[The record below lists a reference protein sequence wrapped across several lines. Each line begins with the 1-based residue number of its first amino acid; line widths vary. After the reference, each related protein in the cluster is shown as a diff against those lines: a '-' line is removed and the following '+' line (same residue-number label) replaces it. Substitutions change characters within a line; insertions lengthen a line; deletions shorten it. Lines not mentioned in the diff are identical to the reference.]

1 MSDHEL
7 PSLDWWKQQLCRCYS
22 PRAQWGQSNHF
33 NVDTITI
40 KWHATFDPNA
50 FASLHNNSNKIL
62 FIVHHTA
69 NHIHS
74 RVNSGYWLSQR
85 KEPLLRNAP
94 DSKVHGAN
102 MGPIWGRQDPGGP
115 HELCYLRP
123 SLIDW
128 VYIQNSNASSH
139 GLSPYPECIVLHI
152 FTTIGNNP

>member
-22 PRAQWGQSNHF
+22 PRAQWWQSNHF

-50 FASLHNNSNKIL
+50 FASLNNNSNKIL
-62 FIVHHTA
+62 FIVHHTT

-74 RVNSGYWLSQR
+74 RDNSGYGLSQR

-102 MGPIWGRQDPGGP
+102 MGPIWGRHDPGGP
-115 HELCYLRP
+115 HVGPTNYAIWGLL
-123 SLIDW
+123 SLTEFISRIVTPLLMGW
-128 VYIQNSNASSH
+128 AHTQN
-139 GLSPYPECIVLHI
+139 V
-152 FTTIGNNP
+152 